1 MKVIGIVGG
10 MGVGKTSIVSLFQQL
25 HNTHVISGDEIGHK
39 ILRKDG
45 RAYYSVIDAFG
56 PLILDSS
63 HEISRKKLGEIVF
76 HDSTKLSLLNR
87 LTHPIIYDEVKREI
101 ESLKST
107 NEYDFII
114 VDAALLFEIGLDKL
128 TDIIVGVYAED
139 SIRIKRIMERD
150 LFTEEEA
157 KRRIK
162 VQKRWEEYNKT
173 PDYFIDN
180 SFSIDFTKDQLARI
194 ISEL

>member
-1 MKVIGIVGG
+1 MKVIGVVGG
-10 MGVGKTSIVSLFQQL
+10 MGVGKTTIVSLFKER
-25 HNTHVISGDEIGHK
+25 NKIYVISGDEIGHK

-45 RAYYSVIDAFG
+45 RAYYSVIEAFG
-56 PLILDSS
+56 PLILDNN
-63 HEISRKKLGEIVF
+63 HEISRKKLGQIVF
-76 HDSTKLSLLNR
+76 HDEAKLSLLNKI
-87 LTHPIIYDEVKREI
+87 THPIIYDEIKKEI
-101 ESLKST
+101 ESTKST

-128 TDIIVGVYAED
+128 TDIIIGVYAED
-139 SIRIKRIMERD
+139 SIRIKRIMQRD

-162 VQKRWEEYNKT
+162 SQKKWEEYNKI
-173 PDYFIDN
+173 PDYVIDT
-180 SFSIDFTKDQLARI
+180 SFSIDYTKDQLAKI